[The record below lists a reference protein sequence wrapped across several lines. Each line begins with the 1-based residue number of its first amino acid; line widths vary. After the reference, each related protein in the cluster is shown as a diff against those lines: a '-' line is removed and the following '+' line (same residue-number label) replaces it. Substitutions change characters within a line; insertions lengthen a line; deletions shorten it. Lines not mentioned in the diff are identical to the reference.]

1 MKRAHFIQSMLTLT
15 GTAFIYACKDGVDG
29 VEELASGPYA
39 SPTID
44 GAKKWFADSYMGSMA
59 NARTQKTSVGRTLD
73 WDNSKKVKKGKHDY
87 IWIPV
92 QYEEGQLGTA
102 LLMWR
107 EGEEYIQTLAQYLS
121 WSISEGF
128 IAYRKPNGEYD
139 GFLAQMAFDPSM
151 TDITKPVDISRFTGL
166 VINADLNENMLRS
179 WRFLEGKMISYAKP
193 DKAKNG
199 RTTDC
204 TYYTTY
210 TTVTGRSCG
219 MNCHEIFYTVQSVP
233 HSYPC
238 DSANGSDPGYMG
250 SGANNSGDWY
260 GYGGGGNYP
269 PPQPTPILSK
279 VPLATIP
286 SSWERTTFNQRM
298 TDAVGAIGLAA
309 SSLDISLSKATSLAN
324 ALSIS
329 NSGVKVTVVPALSI
343 MGKAVTG
350 IGIGTSLYSV
360 VVGITKDG
368 SFDVMGQDGLNAL
381 AAVAG
386 LAALATPIG
395 WWALGLS
402 VASSGISIGIAIYDA
417 ANPPQ

>member
-1 MKRAHFIQSMLTLT
+1 
-15 GTAFIYACKDGVDG
+15 
-29 VEELASGPYA
+29 
-39 SPTID
+39 
-44 GAKKWFADSYMGSMA
+44 
-59 NARTQKTSVGRTLD
+59 
-73 WDNSKKVKKGKHDY
+73 
-87 IWIPV
+87 
-92 QYEEGQLGTA
+92 
-102 LLMWR
+102 
-107 EGEEYIQTLAQYLS
+107 
-121 WSISEGF
+121 
-128 IAYRKPNGEYD
+128 
-139 GFLAQMAFDPSM
+139 
-151 TDITKPVDISRFTGL
+151 
-166 VINADLNENMLRS
+166 
-179 WRFLEGKMISYAKP
+179 
-193 DKAKNG
+193 
-199 RTTDC
+199 
-204 TYYTTY
+204 
-210 TTVTGRSCG
+210 
-219 MNCHEIFYTVQSVP
+219 
-233 HSYPC
+233 
-238 DSANGSDPGYMG
+238 
-250 SGANNSGDWY
+250 
-260 GYGGGGNYP
+260 
-269 PPQPTPILSK
+269 
-279 VPLATIP
+279 
-286 SSWERTTFNQRM
+286 M